1 MFRIEF
7 SNSNDHSIFLQ
18 VDPWACL
25 YELRKGDRI
34 ELVAESTS
42 SEPTFSIDEYD
53 RENRILT
60 LWNCDEF
67 FILMNGKRVH
77 WTEFQNNSP
86 EQEQSKSSVE

>member
-7 SNSNDHSIFLQ
+7 SNSNEDSIFVQ

-25 YELRKGDRI
+25 YELRQGDRI
-34 ELVAESTS
+34 EIVAESAS
-42 SEPTFSIDEYD
+42 SEPVFSIDEYD

-67 FILMNGKRVH
+67 FIVLDGKRVH
-77 WTEFQNNSP
+77 WTEFQSNYS
-86 EQEQSKSSVE
+86 EQQRSQSSVE